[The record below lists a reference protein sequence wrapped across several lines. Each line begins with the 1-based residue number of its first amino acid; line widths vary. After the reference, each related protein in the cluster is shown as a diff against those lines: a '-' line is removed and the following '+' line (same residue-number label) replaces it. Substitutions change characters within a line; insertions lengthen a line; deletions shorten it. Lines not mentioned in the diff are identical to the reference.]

1 MQNKIARIHV
11 NQHVI
16 KANAKYG
23 ENNPVFTIKQGGKNT
38 YAYNVKV
45 VGEMELVYSPDKPLS
60 CGAKVWI
67 ETRGDIELD
76 GKRDDTK
83 DLTNDKLSDTK
94 CYKFDKIDRKVLQ
107 ELADFKKELFPNSIK
122 NKDFLIRKQRKLR
135 NKNKLSACL
144 SR

>member
-38 YAYNVKV
+38 YAFNVKV
-45 VGEMELVYSPDKPLS
+45 VGEMELVYSPHKPLS

-76 GKRDDTK
+76 KS
-83 DLTNDKLSDTK
+83 SDTK
-94 CYKFDKIDRKVLQ
+94 EKPIVINGSKHVSIDGLQKVNFKEFLRKKQ
-107 ELADFKKELFPNSIK
+107 KQIK
-122 NKDFLIRKQRKLR
+122 

-144 SR
+144 PS

>member
-38 YAYNVKV
+38 YAFNVKV
-45 VGEMELVYSPDKPLS
+45 KGEMELVYSPDKPLS

-76 GKRDDTK
+76 KSSDTK
-83 DLTNDKLSDTK
+83 DLSPTKLTASPTFPSVK
-94 CYKFDKIDRKVLQ
+94 KIDMELGVFLRKKQ
-107 ELADFKKELFPNSIK
+107 KQIK
-122 NKDFLIRKQRKLR
+122 

-144 SR
+144 PS

>member
-1 MQNKIARIHV
+1 MNKIARIHV

-38 YAYNVKV
+38 YAYNVRV
-45 VGEMELVYSPDKPLS
+45 VGEMELVYSPHKPLS

-76 GKRDDTK
+76 KSSDTK
-83 DLTNDKLSDTK
+83 DLTNDKFSDTK
-94 CYKFDKIDRKVLQ
+94 EKPIVINGSKHVSIDGLQKVNFKEFLRK
-107 ELADFKKELFPNSIK
+107 
-122 NKDFLIRKQRKLR
+122 KQRQIK

-144 SR
+144 PS

>member
-16 KANAKYG
+16 KANAKSG
-23 ENNPVFTIKQGGKNT
+23 DRNPVFTIKQGGKNT
-38 YAYNVKV
+38 YATRVKV

-76 GKRDDTK
+76 EKIASHASEFQTSLEPTHNLAVNLDRALSEFLARKRK
-83 DLTNDKLSDTK
+83 
-94 CYKFDKIDRKVLQ
+94 KVL
-107 ELADFKKELFPNSIK
+107 
-122 NKDFLIRKQRKLR
+122 

>member
-16 KANAKYG
+16 KANAKSG
-23 ENNPVFTIKQGGKNT
+23 DRNPVFTIKQGGKNT
-38 YAYNVKV
+38 YATRVKV

-67 ETRGDIELD
+67 ETRGDIVLD
-76 GKRDDTK
+76 KP
-83 DLTNDKLSDTK
+83 SDTK
-94 CYKFDKIDRKVLQ
+94 VSIDNVSVEPTQNLAVNLDRALTEFLARKRKKVL
-107 ELADFKKELFPNSIK
+107 
-122 NKDFLIRKQRKLR
+122 

-144 SR
+144 SS

>member
-16 KANAKYG
+16 KANAKSG
-23 ENNPVFTIKQGGKNT
+23 ERNPVFTIKQGGKNT
-38 YAYNVKV
+38 YATRVKV

-67 ETRGDIELD
+67 ETRGDIELA
-76 GKRDDTK
+76 T
-83 DLTNDKLSDTK
+83 SDTK
-94 CYKFDKIDRKVLQ
+94 SNDATNDISVEPTHQLAVNLDRAFT
-107 ELADFKKELFPNSIK
+107 EFLAKK
-122 NKDFLIRKQRKLR
+122 RKRIL

-144 SR
+144 SS

>member
-38 YAYNVKV
+38 YSHNVRV
-45 VGEMELVYSPDKPLS
+45 VGEMELVYSPHKPLS

-67 ETRGDIELD
+67 ETRGDITVD
-76 GKRDDTK
+76 GKILSASASSTIGKDDVVSITR
-83 DLTNDKLSDTK
+83 LATNLDKSLKEFLSK
-94 CYKFDKIDRKVLQ
+94 KRKKVV
-107 ELADFKKELFPNSIK
+107 
-122 NKDFLIRKQRKLR
+122 

-144 SR
+144 SS

>member
-16 KANAKYG
+16 KANAKSG
-23 ENNPVFTIKQGGKNT
+23 DRNPVFTIKQGGKNT
-38 YAYNVKV
+38 YATRVKV

-67 ETRGDIELD
+67 ETRGEIEL
-76 GKRDDTK
+76 GKP
-83 DLTNDKLSDTK
+83 SDTR
-94 CYKFDKIDRKVLQ
+94 FNDTINDISVEPTHQLAVNLDRA
-107 ELADFKKELFPNSIK
+107 LAEFLAKK
-122 NKDFLIRKQRKLR
+122 RKRIL

-144 SR
+144 SS

>member
-16 KANAKYG
+16 KANAKSG
-23 ENNPVFTIKQGGKNT
+23 DRNPVFTIKRGGKNT
-38 YAYNVKV
+38 YATRVKV

-67 ETRGDIELD
+67 ETRGEIEL
-76 GKRDDTK
+76 GKP
-83 DLTNDKLSDTK
+83 SDTSLSNTLVSTK
-94 CYKFDKIDRKVLQ
+94 PTQNLAMNLDR
-107 ELADFKKELFPNSIK
+107 AFT
-122 NKDFLIRKQRKLR
+122 DFLAKKRKKIK

-144 SR
+144 SS